1 MLGLTESQANRLMIH
16 GGMRYVLGGPKNGG
30 SKEIKARVDALVAIN
45 PTLAGSLPAHQRP
58 STTSTYRVRRKG
70 SRLRIPARLPIAACR
85 YSADQQQYRGGAQRT
100 VTVDDRYFAAQAVMV
115 REQIKRAGVRLGAI
129 LNTALTPGYWCP
141 ASPASSEAVASDT
154 DRNDFWEIAGR
165 RPSGP
170 YPCP

>member
-1 MLGLTESQANRLMIH
+1 MYWAARKMAVQKRSKHGSMRLSPST
-16 GGMRYVLGGPKNGG
+16 RPWPD
-30 SKEIKARVDALVAIN
+30 RF
-45 PTLAGSLPAHQRP
+45 PRTRRP